1 MEPRTRTFRRWLNL
15 PVAMVLVLL
24 LALGGMGW
32 LQWRQY
38 KLLDATERYQDDY
51 LVWSLFQFETESL
64 RLRLALEQ
72 ALGTNPAIDPE
83 QVAQRYEIFVS
94 RLSLIEAEHATQI
107 LRQHPDYRL
116 TLERTRTFIRWADAL
131 PLDARLVTRQPERL
145 REALD
150 RLESLAEPIREL
162 SLTASHFVAAQVSE
176 RHAIVRDH
184 NRTGLWL
191 NAFQVSVVLLLS
203 ALLLRQF
210 GRLRTHARE
219 QSAHARRLAQAQ
231 EQAEAGSRAKSV
243 FLANMSHELRTPMHG
258 LLGMLALLQDSPLD
272 APQRQQLQA
281 ANDSARHLL
290 AVLNDILDV
299 SRMEAGGVDIRP
311 EPTAL
316 PALLRELE
324 DVCWPQAHA
333 KDLALDLQLQPD
345 VPRWVMADPTRLRQ
359 ILLNLLGNAIKFTEH
374 GQVSMQV
381 SRQAD
386 ALGSDLLR
394 FEIRDTGIGMDSA
407 TQALLFQRFSRGD
420 ASSSR
425 RFGGTGLGLEI
436 SRTLAR
442 AMGGDIQV
450 QSALGQ
456 GSVFTVE
463 LKLNECLPGP
473 ALRPLAPATTVPLAA
488 LRQLRI
494 LVSEDN
500 ATNRQFLEAVLER
513 LGHKAVFCDNGRE
526 AVERLREDDFDL
538 VLMDLHTPVMDGLE
552 ATRHIRAMAGPRR
565 DIRIIALSA
574 DAFDAT
580 RRQAEDAGMDE
591 FLAKPL
597 SIQELTA
604 ALNRQPWEAV
614 DAPSAPCS
622 GEDRTARPAPSP
634 APAPAD
640 DEELDA
646 QVIAELGHHLS
657 GKAVAQLYERF
668 VAGLPVIEQRLADGL
683 AGPHHT
689 QLRELAHELK
699 GAAANLGLRL
709 LSQPAA
715 ELEAAAAAG
724 RHEEVLQALAGRI
737 RQAIAR
743 CRALCE
749 HPFIKT

>member
-1 MEPRTRTFRRWLNL
+1 MEPAQRKYRRWLNL

-32 LQWRQY
+32 LQVRQY
-38 KLLDATERYQDDY
+38 QLLDATERYQDDY
-51 LVWSLFQFETESL
+51 LVWSLFQFEAEAL
-64 RLRLALEQ
+64 RLRLAMEQ
-72 ALGTNPAIDPE
+72 MLGSNATVDADQI
-83 QVAQRYEIFVS
+83 VQRYEIFVS
-94 RLSLIEAEHATQI
+94 RLSLIESEHATLI
-107 LRQHPDYRL
+107 LREHPDYKL
-116 TLERTRTFIRWADAL
+116 TLERTRAFIRWADGL
-131 PLDARLVTRQPERL
+131 PLNARLVAEQPERL
-145 REALD
+145 REVLD
-150 RLESLAEPIREL
+150 RLESLADPIREL

-176 RHAIVRDH
+176 RNAVVRDH
-184 NRTGLWL
+184 NRTGLLL
-191 NAFQVSVVLLLS
+191 NAFQVGLVLLLS
-203 ALLLRQF
+203 VLVLRQF
-210 GRLRTHARE
+210 GRLRAYARA
-219 QSAHARRLAQAQ
+219 QGAQARHLAQAQ

-258 LLGMLALLQDSPLD
+258 LLGMLALLQDSKLD
-272 APQRQQLQA
+272 TRQRQQLQA
-281 ANDSARHLL
+281 AGDSARHLL

-311 EPTAL
+311 EPTEL
-316 PALLRELE
+316 PAMLRELE

-333 KDLALDLQLQPD
+333 KDLALDLQILPD

-374 GQVSMQV
+374 GRVSLLV
-381 SRQAD
+381 SRQID
-386 ALGSDLLR
+386 ALGSNLLR
-394 FEIRDTGIGMDSA
+394 FEVRDTGIGMDSA

-442 AMGGDIQV
+442 AMGGDILV

-463 LKLNECLPGP
+463 LKLNECEPGAAPGHLPQRD
-473 ALRPLAPATTVPLAA
+473 AVPLAA

-500 ATNRQFLEAVLER
+500 ATNRHFLEAVLER
-513 LGHKAVFCDNGRE
+513 LGHKAVFCDNGLQ
-526 AVERLREDDFDL
+526 AVERLRMEDFDM

-552 ATRHIRAMAGPRR
+552 ATRQIRAMAAPKGQV
-565 DIRIIALSA
+565 RIIALSA
-574 DAFDAT
+574 DAFDST
-580 RRQAEDAGMDE
+580 RRQAQEAGMDE

-597 SIQELTA
+597 GIQELTV
-604 ALNRQPWEAV
+604 ALNRQPWEQIDSLAT
-614 DAPSAPCS
+614 PTGTP
-622 GEDRTARPAPSP
+622 RSP
-634 APAPAD
+634 ARHPHGAAEGEE
-640 DEELDA
+640 EELDA
-646 QVIAELGHHLS
+646 EVIAELGHHLS

-668 VAGLPVIEQRLADGL
+668 IAGLPQIEQRLDEGL

-709 LSQPAA
+709 LSRPAA
-715 ELEAAAAAG
+715 ELEAAACAE
-724 RHEEVLQALAGRI
+724 RHVEVLQAIAQRI

-743 CRALCE
+743 CRELCSQ
-749 HPFIKT
+749 PLIKS

>member
-1 MEPRTRTFRRWLNL
+1 MEPPQRAYRRWLNL

-24 LALGGMGW
+24 MALGGMGW
-32 LQWRQY
+32 LQIRQY
-38 KLLDATERYQDDY
+38 QLLDATERYQDDY
-51 LVWSLFQFETESL
+51 LVWSLFQFEAEAL
-64 RLRLALEQ
+64 RLRLVVEQ
-72 ALGTNPAIDPE
+72 MLGSSPTVDAD
-83 QVAQRYEIFVS
+83 QVVQRYEIFVS
-94 RLSLIEAEHATQI
+94 RLSLIESEHATLI
-107 LRQHPDYRL
+107 LRQHPDYKL
-116 TLERTRTFIRWADAL
+116 TLERTRAFIRWADGL
-131 PLDARLVTRQPERL
+131 PLNARLVAEQPERL
-145 REALD
+145 REVLD

-176 RHAIVRDH
+176 RNAVVRDH
-184 NRTGLWL
+184 NRTGLLL
-191 NAFQVSVVLLLS
+191 NAFQVGLVLLLS
-203 ALLLRQF
+203 ALVLRQF
-210 GRLRTHARE
+210 GRLRSYARS
-219 QSAHARRLAQAQ
+219 QSAQARHLAQAQ

-258 LLGMLALLQDSPLD
+258 LLGMLALLQDSKLD
-272 APQRQQLQA
+272 ARQRQQLQA
-281 ANDSARHLL
+281 AGDSARHLL

-311 EPTAL
+311 EPTEL
-316 PALLRELE
+316 PAMLRELE

-333 KDLALDLQLQPD
+333 KDLALDLQLLPD
-345 VPRWVMADPTRLRQ
+345 APRWVMADPTRLRQ

-374 GQVSMQV
+374 GRVSLLV
-381 SRQAD
+381 SRQID
-386 ALGSDLLR
+386 ALGNTLLR
-394 FEIRDTGIGMDSA
+394 FEVRDTGIGMDSA

-463 LKLNECLPGP
+463 LKLNECEPDR
-473 ALRPLAPATTVPLAA
+473 AAVAPTRSDAVPLAA

-513 LGHKAVFCDNGRE
+513 LGHKAVFCDNGLQ
-526 AVERLREDDFDL
+526 AVERLRAEDFDM

-552 ATRHIRAMAGPRR
+552 ASRQIRAMPAPKGLV
-565 DIRIIALSA
+565 RIIALSA
-574 DAFDAT
+574 DAFDST
-580 RRQAEDAGMDE
+580 RHQAREAGMDE

-597 SIQELTA
+597 GIHELTV
-604 ALNRQPWEAV
+604 ALNRQPWEQI
-614 DAPSAPCS
+614 DAPAAGGMPPKPP
-622 GEDRTARPAPSP
+622 ARPQAGAP
-634 APAPAD
+634 D

-657 GKAVAQLYERF
+657 GRAVAQLYERF
-668 VAGLPVIEQRLADGL
+668 IAGLPEIEQRLDEGL

-715 ELEAAAAAG
+715 ELEAAAGAE
-724 RHEEVLQALAGRI
+724 RHVEVLQAIAQRI

-743 CRALCE
+743 CRELCSQ
-749 HPFIKT
+749 PLIKA

>member
-1 MEPRTRTFRRWLNL
+1 MEPAQRTYRRWLNL
-15 PVAMVLVLL
+15 PMAMVLVLL
-24 LALGGMGW
+24 MALGGMGW
-32 LQWRQY
+32 LQIRQY
-38 KLLDATERYQDDY
+38 QLLDATERYQDDY
-51 LVWSLFQFETESL
+51 LVWSLFQFEAEAL
-64 RLRLALEQ
+64 RLRLVIEQ
-72 ALGTNPAIDPE
+72 MLGSSPTVDAD
-83 QVAQRYEIFVS
+83 QVVQRYEIFVS
-94 RLSLIEAEHATQI
+94 RLSLIESEHATLI
-107 LRQHPDYRL
+107 LRKHPDYKL
-116 TLERTRTFIRWADAL
+116 TLERTRAFIRWADGL
-131 PLDARLVTRQPERL
+131 PLNARLVTGQPERL
-145 REALD
+145 REVLD
-150 RLESLAEPIREL
+150 RLESLADPIREL

-176 RHAIVRDH
+176 RNAVVRDH
-184 NRTGLWL
+184 NRTGLLL
-191 NAFQVSVVLLLS
+191 NAFQVGLVLLLS
-203 ALLLRQF
+203 ALVLRQF
-210 GRLRTHARE
+210 GRLRAYARA
-219 QSAHARRLAQAQ
+219 QGAQARHLAQAQ

-258 LLGMLALLQDSPLD
+258 LLGMLALLQDSKLD
-272 APQRQQLQA
+272 ARQRQQLQA
-281 ANDSARHLL
+281 AGDSARHLL

-311 EPTAL
+311 EPTEL
-316 PALLRELE
+316 PAMLRELE

-333 KDLALDLQLQPD
+333 KDLALDLQLLPD
-345 VPRWVMADPTRLRQ
+345 VPRWAMADPTRLRQ

-374 GQVSMQV
+374 GRVSLLV
-381 SRQAD
+381 SRQLD
-386 ALGSDLLR
+386 ALGNNLLR
-394 FEIRDTGIGMDSA
+394 FEVRDTGIGMDLA

-463 LKLNECLPGP
+463 LKLNECEPNHAAVP
-473 ALRPLAPATTVPLAA
+473 PSRPDAVPLAA

-513 LGHKAVFCDNGRE
+513 LGHKAVFCENGLQ
-526 AVERLREDDFDL
+526 AVERLRMEEFDM

-552 ATRHIRAMAGPRR
+552 ASRQIRAMAAPKGQ
-565 DIRIIALSA
+565 IRIIALSA
-574 DAFDAT
+574 DAFDST
-580 RRQAEDAGMDE
+580 RHQAREAGMDE

-597 SIQELTA
+597 GIQELTV
-604 ALNRQPWEAV
+604 ALNRQPWEQV
-614 DAPSAPCS
+614 DAPAAGPLATPRPGPCAALGV
-622 GEDRTARPAPSP
+622 GED
-634 APAPAD
+634 
-640 DEELDA
+640 ELDA

-668 VAGLPVIEQRLADGL
+668 IAGLPEIEQRLDEGL

-715 ELEAAAAAG
+715 ELEAAAGAE
-724 RHEEVLQALAGRI
+724 RHVDVLQAIARRI

-743 CRALCE
+743 CRELCSQ
-749 HPFIKT
+749 PLFKS

>member
-1 MEPRTRTFRRWLNL
+1 MEPGHRKFRRWLNL

-32 LQWRQY
+32 LQIRQY
-38 KLLDATERYQDDY
+38 QLLDATERYQDDY
-51 LVWSLFQFETESL
+51 LVWSLFQFETEAL

-72 ALGTNPAIDPE
+72 TLGPNPSVDAE
-83 QVAQRYEIFVS
+83 QVVQRYEIFVS
-94 RLSLIEAEHATQI
+94 RLSLIESEHATLI
-107 LRQHPDYRL
+107 LRQRPDYRL
-116 TLERTRTFIRWADAL
+116 TLERTRAFIRWADGL
-131 PLDARLVTRQPERL
+131 PLNPRLVAEQPERL
-145 REALD
+145 REVLD
-150 RLESLAEPIREL
+150 RLESLADPIREL

-176 RHAIVRDH
+176 RNAVVRDH
-184 NRTGLWL
+184 NRTGLLL
-191 NAFQVSVVLLLS
+191 NAFEVGVVLLLS
-203 ALLLRQF
+203 VLVLRQF
-210 GRLRTHARE
+210 GRLRSYARA
-219 QSAHARRLAQAQ
+219 QSAQARHLAQAQ
-231 EQAEAGSRAKSV
+231 EQAEAGSRAKSI

-258 LLGMLALLQDSPLD
+258 LLGMLALLQDSKLD
-272 APQRQQLQA
+272 ASQRQQLQA
-281 ANDSARHLL
+281 AGDSARHLL

-311 EPTAL
+311 EPTEL
-316 PALLRELE
+316 PAMLRELE

-333 KDLALDLQLQPD
+333 KDLALDLQILPD

-359 ILLNLLGNAIKFTEH
+359 ILLNLVGNAIKFTEQ
-374 GQVSMQV
+374 GRVSLLA
-381 SRQAD
+381 SRQID
-386 ALGSDLLR
+386 ALGNTLLR
-394 FEIRDTGIGMDSA
+394 FEVRDTGIGMDSA

-463 LKLNECLPGP
+463 LKLNECGPGLMP
-473 ALRPLAPATTVPLAA
+473 GAPLRPDAVPLAA

-500 ATNRQFLEAVLER
+500 ATNRQFLEAVLQR
-513 LGHKAVFCDNGRE
+513 LGHKAVFCDNGLQ
-526 AVERLREDDFDL
+526 AVERLRLEDFDM

-552 ATRHIRAMAGPRR
+552 ATRQIRAMGAPKGQ
-565 DIRIIALSA
+565 IRIIALSA
-574 DAFDAT
+574 DAFDST
-580 RRQAEDAGMDE
+580 RQQAQAAGMDE

-597 SIQELTA
+597 GIQELTV
-604 ALNRQPWEAV
+604 ALNRQPWEQV
-614 DAPSAPCS
+614 DAPAVGAAAPRS
-622 GEDRTARPAPSP
+622 TSRSRPDLAQE
-634 APAPAD
+634 
-640 DEELDA
+640 EELDA

-657 GKAVAQLYERF
+657 GRAVAQLYERF
-668 VAGLPVIEQRLADGL
+668 IAGLPEIERRLDEGL
-683 AGPHHT
+683 LGPHHT

-715 ELEAAAAAG
+715 ELEAAACAE
-724 RHEEVLQALAGRI
+724 RHADVLQAIALRI
-737 RQAIAR
+737 RLAIAR
-743 CRALCE
+743 CRELCSQ
-749 HPFIKT
+749 PLIKP

>member
-1 MEPRTRTFRRWLNL
+1 MEPVQRPFRRWLNL
-15 PVAMVLVLL
+15 PMAMVLVLL

-32 LQWRQY
+32 LQIRQY
-38 KLLDATERYQDDY
+38 QLLDATERYQDDY
-51 LVWSLFQFETESL
+51 LVWSLFQFEAEAL
-64 RLRLALEQ
+64 RLRLVIEQ
-72 ALGTNPAIDPE
+72 MLGSSPTIDAD
-83 QVAQRYEIFVS
+83 QVVQRYEIFVS
-94 RLSLIEAEHATQI
+94 RLSLIESEHATLI
-107 LRQHPDYRL
+107 LRKHPDYKL
-116 TLERTRTFIRWADAL
+116 TLERTRAFIRWADSL
-131 PLDARLVTRQPERL
+131 PLNARLVAEQPERL
-145 REALD
+145 REVLD
-150 RLESLAEPIREL
+150 RLESLADPIREL

-176 RHAIVRDH
+176 RNAVVRDH
-184 NRTGLWL
+184 NRTGLML
-191 NAFQVSVVLLLS
+191 NAFQVGLVLLLS
-203 ALLLRQF
+203 ALVLRQF
-210 GRLRTHARE
+210 GRLRTFARA
-219 QSAHARRLAQAQ
+219 QGAQARRLAQAQ

-258 LLGMLALLQDSPLD
+258 LLGMLALLQDSKLD
-272 APQRQQLQA
+272 ARQRQQLQA
-281 ANDSARHLL
+281 AGDSARHLL

-311 EPTAL
+311 EPTEL
-316 PALLRELE
+316 PAMLRELE

-333 KDLALDLQLQPD
+333 KDLALDLQMLPD

-359 ILLNLLGNAIKFTEH
+359 ILLNLIGNAVKFTEH
-374 GQVSMQV
+374 GRVSLLV

-386 ALGSDLLR
+386 ALGNTLLR
-394 FEIRDTGIGMDSA
+394 FEVRDTGIGMDSA

-463 LKLNECLPGP
+463 LKLNECEPGP
-473 ALRPLAPATTVPLAA
+473 AAAVASRPDTVPLAA

-513 LGHKAVFCDNGRE
+513 LGHKAVFCENGLQ
-526 AVERLREDDFDL
+526 AIERLRLEDFDM

-552 ATRHIRAMAGPRR
+552 ASRQIRAMAAPKGQ
-565 DIRIIALSA
+565 IRIIALSA
-574 DAFDAT
+574 DAFDST
-580 RRQAEDAGMDE
+580 RRQARDAGMDE

-597 SIQELTA
+597 GIHELTV
-604 ALNRQPWEAV
+604 ALNRQPWEQV
-614 DAPSAPCS
+614 DAPAACGGAARGSAL
-622 GEDRTARPAPSP
+622 PAAGTPE
-634 APAPAD
+634 
-640 DEELDA
+640 EELDA
-646 QVIAELGHHLS
+646 EVIAELGRHLS
-657 GKAVAQLYERF
+657 GRAVAQLYERF
-668 VAGLPVIEQRLADGL
+668 IAGLPGIEQRLDEGL

-715 ELEAAAAAG
+715 ELEAAAGAE
-724 RHEEVLQALAGRI
+724 RHVDVLQGIARRI

-743 CRALCE
+743 CRELCAQ
-749 HPFIKT
+749 PLIKS